1 MSEMFSSRSSRREE
15 ALTENPKVDQS
26 LVTPAATNNWSGFL
40 RPDGRKGV
48 RNLVLVIYTVECAQH
63 VAHAIANGEEDT
75 HVIGFPGCYD
85 NAYAI
90 RLMLA
95 LARHPNVGAVLAVG
109 LGCEYTQPEKLA
121 EAVRASGRP
130 TEWFFIQQSGG
141 TRASVAKGK
150 EIVAR
155 LRAQIRKETPRVP
168 MTLADLTVGCECGG
182 SDGTSGLAG
191 NPVVGAFFDLLVDA
205 GGRAIFEETVEMIGL
220 REHLLARAANAAA
233 KQQLA
238 VAYDKAEYYCRSVR
252 QWSVSPGNFAGGLT
266 TIEEKSL
273 GAFAKSGTRP
283 IQGVIRVAEP
293 PRGPGLWILDS
304 VPDEHFMQFGYTNP
318 NDTEGLMDLIS
329 AGSQIV
335 LFVTGRGSVI
345 GSPIAPLVK
354 ITGNSATFRAM
365 QEDMDFDAGRVLA
378 GELALAQ
385 AGRELAGLVARV
397 AAGVPSKPEHLGHRE
412 YFIMYKHQETP
423 SLAVG
428 CRA

>member
-1 MSEMFSSRSSRREE
+1 MS
-15 ALTENPKVDQS
+15 D
-26 LVTPAATNNWSGFL
+26 PANLSWTGYL

-48 RNLVLVIYTVECAQH
+48 RNLVLVIYTVECAKH
-63 VAHAIANGEEDT
+63 VAHAIAAGEEDV

-85 NAYAI
+85 NVYAI

-95 LARHPNVGAVLAVG
+95 LARHPNIGAVLAVG

-121 EAVRASGRP
+121 TAVRDSGRP
-130 TEWFFIQQSGG
+130 AEWFFIQQSGG
-141 TRASVAKGK
+141 TRSSVAKGK
-150 EIVAR
+150 GAVAR
-155 LRAQIRKETPRVP
+155 LREEIRAETRRVS
-168 MTLADLTVGCECGG
+168 MSLSDLTVGCECGG

-191 NPVVGAFFDLLVDA
+191 NPVVGAFFDRIVDA
-205 GGRAIFEETVEMIGL
+205 GGRAVFEETVEMIGL
-220 REHLLARAANAAA
+220 RAIMRARAATPKAAEELGA
-233 KQQLA
+233 
-238 VAYDKAEYYCRSVR
+238 AYDKAEHYCRSVR
-252 QWSVSPGNFAGGLT
+252 QFSVAPGNFAGGLT

-273 GAFAKSGTRP
+273 GAFAKGGSRP

-293 PRGPGLWILDS
+293 PRGPGLWVLDS

-329 AGSQIV
+329 VGSQVV

-354 ITGNSATFRAM
+354 ITGNSATYRALE
-365 QEDMDFDAGRVLA
+365 EDMDFDAGRVLS
-378 GELALAQ
+378 GELSLAE
-385 AGRELAGLVARV
+385 AGRELAALVAAV
-397 AAGVPSKPEHLGHRE
+397 ASGQPSKPERLGHRE

-423 SLAVG
+423 SLEAG

>member
-1 MSEMFSSRSSRREE
+1 MSDVLAKSW
-15 ALTENPKVDQS
+15 Q
-26 LVTPAATNNWSGFL
+26 GFQ
-40 RPDGRKGV
+40 RPDGRKGI
-48 RNLVLVIYTVECAQH
+48 RNLVLIIYTVECAQH
-63 VAHAIANGEEDT
+63 VAHAIAAGEEDA

-95 LARHPNVGAVLAVG
+95 LARHPNVGAVLSVG
-109 LGCEYTQPEKLA
+109 LGCEYTQPEKIA
-121 EAVRASGRP
+121 NVARSSGRLA
-130 TEWFFIQQSGG
+130 EWFFIQQSGG
-141 TRASVAKGK
+141 TKSSVAKGK
-150 EIVAR
+150 EIISR
-155 LRAQIRKETPRVP
+155 LREQICRETPRVP

-191 NPVVGAFFDLLVDA
+191 NPSVGAFFDLLVDA

-220 REHLLARAANAAA
+220 REHMLARSANPGARE
-233 KQQLA
+233 QLGA
-238 VAYDKAEYYCRSVR
+238 AYDKAERYCRAVR

-273 GAFAKSGTRP
+273 GAFAKSGTQP
-283 IQGVIRVAEP
+283 IQGVIRVAEQ

-304 VPDEHFMQFGYTNP
+304 VPDDHFMQFGYTNP
-318 NDTEGLMDLIS
+318 NDTEGIMDLIS

-354 ITGNSATFRAM
+354 VTGNSATYRAM
-365 QEDMDFDAGRVLA
+365 EEDMDFDAGRVLSGGVTLQQA
-378 GELALAQ
+378 GHELA
-385 AGRELAGLVARV
+385 ELILRVAR
-397 AAGVPSKPEHLGHRE
+397 GEPSKPERLGHRE
-412 YFIMYKHQETP
+412 YFIMYKHQNTP
-423 SLAVG
+423 SLLEG

>member
-1 MSEMFSSRSSRREE
+1 MSEILKSW
-15 ALTENPKVDQS
+15 N
-26 LVTPAATNNWSGFL
+26 GYL

-48 RNLVLVIYTVECAQH
+48 RNLVLIVYTVECAQH

-95 LARHPNVGAVLAVG
+95 LARHPNVGAVLSVG
-109 LGCEYTQPEKLA
+109 LGCEYTQPEKIA
-121 EAVRASGRP
+121 ETVRGSGRP
-130 TEWFFIQQSGG
+130 AEWFFIQQSGG
-141 TRASVAKGK
+141 TRTSVAKGK

-155 LRAQIRKETPRVP
+155 LRAQIRRETQVVP

-191 NPVVGAFFDLLVDA
+191 NPAVGAFFDFLVDA
-205 GGRAIFEETVEMIGL
+205 GGRAVFEETVEMIGL
-220 REHLLARAANAAA
+220 REYMLARAANTAA
-233 KQQLA
+233 KEQLA
-238 VAYDKAEYYCRSVR
+238 AAYDKAERYCRSVR

-283 IQGVIRVAEP
+283 IQGVIRVAERP
-293 PRGPGLWILDS
+293 PKPGLWILDS

-345 GSPIAPLVK
+345 GSPVSPLIK
-354 ITGNSATFRAM
+354 ITGNSATFHAM
-365 QEDMDFDAGRVLA
+365 QEDMDFDAGRMLA
-378 GELALAQ
+378 GEMTLAE
-385 AGRELAGLVARV
+385 AGRDLAALVTRVSAGEL
-397 AAGVPSKPEHLGHRE
+397 SKPEQLGHRE
-412 YFIMYKHQETP
+412 YFVMYKHQETP
-423 SLAVG
+423 SLTAG

>member
-1 MSEMFSSRSSRREE
+1 MSDP
-15 ALTENPKVDQS
+15 L
-26 LVTPAATNNWSGFL
+26 AASWSGYQ
-40 RPDGRKGV
+40 RADGRKGI

-63 VAHAIANGEEDT
+63 VAHAIAAGEEDV

-95 LARHPNVGAVLAVG
+95 LARHPNVGAALAVG

-121 EAVRASGRP
+121 AAVRQSGRP
-130 TEWFFIQQSGG
+130 AEWFFIQQAGG
-141 TRASVAKGK
+141 TRSSVAKGK
-150 EIVAR
+150 EAVAR
-155 LRAQIRKETPRVP
+155 LRAQIRAATPRVA

-191 NPVVGAFFDLLVDA
+191 NPTVGAFFDLLVDA
-205 GGRAIFEETVEMIGL
+205 GGRAVFEETVEMIGL
-220 REHLLARAANAAA
+220 RGHLLARAAHAAA
-233 KQQLA
+233 AAQLA
-238 VAYDKAEYYCRSVR
+238 AAYDKAERYCQAVR

-273 GAFAKSGTRP
+273 GAFAKGGARP
-283 IQGVIRVAEP
+283 IQGVLRVAEP

-304 VPDEHFMQFGYTNP
+304 VPDDHFMQFGYTNP
-318 NDTEGLMDLIS
+318 NDTEGIMDLIS
-329 AGSQIV
+329 TGAQIV

-345 GSPIAPLVK
+345 GSPVAPLVK

-365 QEDMDFDAGRVLA
+365 KEDMDFDAGRVLT
-378 GELALAQ
+378 GGLTLAA
-385 AGRELAGLVARV
+385 AGRELARMIVDV
-397 AAGVPSKPEHLGHRE
+397 AAGAPSKPERLGHRE
-412 YFIMYKHQETP
+412 YFIMYKHQNTP
-423 SLAVG
+423 SLSEG

>member
-1 MSEMFSSRSSRREE
+1 MSNILKSGKQKAETGNS
-15 ALTENPKVDQS
+15 
-26 LVTPAATNNWSGFL
+26 WSGFL
-40 RPDGRKGV
+40 RPDGRKGI

-63 VAHAIANGEEDT
+63 VAHEIAASEDDV

-95 LARHPNVGAVLAVG
+95 LARHPNVGAVLSVG

-121 EAVRASGRP
+121 EVVRQSGRP
-130 TEWFFIQQSGG
+130 AEWFFIQQSGG
-141 TRASVAKGK
+141 TKTSVAKGK
-150 EIVAR
+150 EIISQ
-155 LRAQIRKETPRVP
+155 LREKIRRETPRVP
-168 MTLADLTVGCECGG
+168 MTFADLTVGCECGG

-191 NPVVGAFFDLLVDA
+191 NPTVGAFFDLLVDA

-220 REHLLARAANAAA
+220 REHMISRASNERA

-238 VAYDKAEYYCRSVR
+238 AAYDKAERYCRAVR

-273 GAFAKSGTRP
+273 GAFAKSGSRP
-283 IQGVIRVAEP
+283 IQGVIKVAEP

-318 NDTEGLMDLIS
+318 NDTEGIMDLIS

-354 ITGNSATFRAM
+354 VTGNSATFRAM
-365 QEDMDFDAGRVLA
+365 EEDMDFDAGRVLS
-378 GELALAQ
+378 GEINLTQ
-385 AGRELAGLVARV
+385 AGRELADLILRV
-397 AAGVPSKPEHLGHRE
+397 AQGEPSKPERLGHRE
-412 YFIMYKHQETP
+412 YFIMYKHQNTP
-423 SLAVG
+423 SLSEG

>member
-1 MSEMFSSRSSRREE
+1 MSDLLHKSW
-15 ALTENPKVDQS
+15 Q
-26 LVTPAATNNWSGFL
+26 GFL
-40 RPDGRKGV
+40 RPDGRKGI
-48 RNLVLVIYTVECAQH
+48 RNLVLVLYTVECAQH
-63 VAHAIANGEEDT
+63 VAHAIANGEEDV

-121 EAVRASGRP
+121 NVVRDSGRP
-130 TEWFFIQQSGG
+130 AEWFFIQDKGG
-141 TRASVAKGK
+141 TQSSVIAGK
-150 EIVAR
+150 RIVR
-155 LRAQIRKETPRVP
+155 QMRERIRKGAPRVP

-191 NPVVGAFFDLLVDA
+191 NPAVGACFDLLVDA
-205 GGRAIFEETVEMIGL
+205 GGRAVFEETAEMIGL
-220 REHLLARAANAAA
+220 RDIMQSRAASPKA
-233 KQQLA
+233 KQELCA
-238 VAYDKAEYYCRSVR
+238 AYDKAARYCQSVR
-252 QWSVSPGNFAGGLT
+252 QYSVSPGNFAGGLT

-273 GAFAKSGTRP
+273 GAFAKAGSRP
-283 IQGVIRVAEP
+283 IQGVIRVAEQ

-318 NDTEGLMDLIS
+318 NDTEGIMDLIS

-354 ITGNSATFRAM
+354 ITGNSATFRRMEA
-365 QEDMDFDAGRVLA
+365 DMDFDAGRVLA
-378 GELALAQ
+378 GELTLVQ
-385 AGRELAGLVARV
+385 AGCELAEMIVRV
-397 AAGVPSKPEHLGHRE
+397 AKGEPSKPERLGHRE
-412 YFIMYKHQETP
+412 YFIMYKHQNTP
-423 SLAVG
+423 TLAAG

>member
-1 MSEMFSSRSSRREE
+1 MSDLLSNSW
-15 ALTENPKVDQS
+15 Q
-26 LVTPAATNNWSGFL
+26 GFL
-40 RPDGRKGV
+40 RPDGRKGI

-63 VAHAIANGEEDT
+63 VAHAIVAGEDDV

-95 LARHPNVGAVLAVG
+95 LARHPNVGAVLSVG

-121 EAVRASGRP
+121 EVVRASGRP
-130 TEWFFIQQSGG
+130 AEWFFIQQTGG
-141 TRASVAKGK
+141 TKSSVAKGK
-150 EIVAR
+150 EIVSR
-155 LRAQIRKETPRVP
+155 LREQIRRETPRVP

-191 NPVVGAFFDLLVDA
+191 NPTVGAFFDLLVDA
-205 GGRAIFEETVEMIGL
+205 GGCAIFEETVEMIGL
-220 REHLLARAANAAA
+220 RNHMTSRAANAEAS
-233 KQQLA
+233 QQLA
-238 VAYDKAEYYCRSVR
+238 DAYDKAERYCRSVR

-318 NDTEGLMDLIS
+318 NDTEGIMDLI
-329 AGSQIV
+329 ATGAQIV

-345 GSPIAPLVK
+345 GSPISPLVK
-354 ITGNSATFRAM
+354 VTGNSATFRAI
-365 QEDMDFDAGRVLA
+365 QEDMDFDAGRVIA
-378 GELALAQ
+378 GEITLPQ
-385 AGRELAGLVARV
+385 AGRELAELIVRV
-397 AAGVPSKPEHLGHRE
+397 AQGEPSKPEALGHRE
-412 YFIMYKHQETP
+412 YFIMYKHQNTP
-423 SLAVG
+423 PLAQG